1 MEEDKQYRV
10 TLKPNSAKAEKAE
23 KLDNLKKAREARA
36 AKLAKKARKNQEAM
50 VAKKSK
56 PMPIPKKPKKIT
68 VPKQKSKMDV
78 SKATNKVVKTL
89 PVEKADVD
97 AFETKPNLDTPIIDT
112 NIKRTPA
119 ADVMPNERDGVPS
132 HNSMLNKISNE
143 YSKAGNEPAE
153 ATIEKVQDQI
163 EDSQTYLD
171 IYNHS
176 SVSSFYYAPRAGKDG
191 IVFFED

>member
-1 MEEDKQYRV
+1 MDEEKQYKV
-10 TLKPNSAKAEKAE
+10 NLKPKSAKAKRADKLANLEKAR
-23 KLDNLKKAREARA
+23 AARA
-36 AKLAKKARKNQEAM
+36 AKRSSKSTPKQKAA
-50 VAKKSK
+50 
-56 PMPIPKKPKKIT
+56 
-68 VPKQKSKMDV
+68 PKQKSKNDV
-78 SKATNKVVKTL
+78 SKATKKVVKTL

-112 NIKRTPA
+112 NINRTPDS
-119 ADVMPNERDGVPS
+119 DVMPNERDGVPS
-132 HNSMLNKISNE
+132 HNSMLTKVSNE

-171 IYNHS
+171 LYNQSAS
-176 SVSSFYYAPRAGKDG
+176 SAFYYAARAGNDG